1 MGQAPASAVP
11 SAGAAAP
18 AGRIEQLDVLRG
30 LAILGILLI
39 NLPPAATTILA
50 AFEFPHLAGWTAA
63 DRAAWH
69 FLEVF
74 VEGTQRGLL
83 QFLFGAS
90 MLILTAR
97 AMNDDGPVRVA
108 DLYYR
113 RNLWLLLFG
122 LVNIFVLLFPG
133 DILFVY
139 ALAALFLFPFRRL
152 GPKTLLA
159 LGLSWAIVSALTG
172 GFKYAERAAL
182 VEQVER
188 IETRRVPGEPEPQ
201 DAAALTQWE
210 EALREV
216 RPDQEFIAWDTA
228 GRHGSVREYAD
239 LMHQFWLQRA
249 RDLEIFFD
257 AVPEAFAA
265 MLIGAALFKWGFLQ
279 GLRRRRVY
287 LLVGAIAY
295 AVGLGLRLVEVQ
307 DQLAHGA
314 GPRIDWITDELARL
328 ATTLGHVSLIAL
340 ILTSGAGRRLM
351 RPFAA
356 AGRIAFTLYVMQTVL
371 IMWVLFPHFALGLWG
386 KLGWAEMLGL
396 ALAIAA
402 AQLVFANL
410 WLRAFETGPV
420 EWLWRSLVL
429 WRRQPFRKV
438 RTAGSDGEK
447 GG

>member
-11 SAGAAAP
+11 GAGAAAG
-18 AGRIEQLDVLRG
+18 AARIEQLDVLRG
-30 LAILGILLI
+30 IAILGILLL

-50 AFEFPHLAGWTAA
+50 AFEFPHLAGWAPA

-90 MLILTAR
+90 MLILTAK
-97 AMNDDGPVRVA
+97 AMSDDGPVRVA

-113 RNLWLLLFG
+113 RNMWLLLFG
-122 LVNIFVLLFPG
+122 LVNIFVLCFPG
-133 DILFVY
+133 DILFIY

-159 LGLSWAIVSALTG
+159 LGLVWTLVTIGTG
-172 GFKYAERAAL
+172 AQRYAERAEL

-188 IETRRVPGEPEPQ
+188 IETRRVPGEPPAG
-201 DAAALTQWE
+201 DAAVLARWE
-210 EALREV
+210 EALKQV
-216 RPDQEFIAWDTA
+216 RVDPDFVAWDTA
-228 GRHGSVREYAD
+228 GRQGSVGGYVD
-239 LMHQFWLQRA
+239 LMHAFWLQRA
-249 RDLEIFFD
+249 RDLEVFYH

-279 GLRRRRVY
+279 GLKRRRFYFV
-287 LLVGAIAY
+287 VGAAAY
-295 AVGLGLRLVEVQ
+295 AIGISLRVIEVQ
-307 DQLAHGA
+307 DQLAYGP
-314 GPRIDWITDELARL
+314 GPRLDWITDELARL
-328 ATTLGHVSLIAL
+328 ATTVGHVSLISLLLSLGVGRAL
-340 ILTSGAGRRLM
+340 L

-356 AGRIAFTLYVMQTVL
+356 AGRVAFTLYVMQTIL
-371 IMWVLFPHFALGLWG
+371 IMWVLFPHFGLGLWG
-386 KLGWAEMLGL
+386 TLGWAEMLGL

-410 WLRAFETGPV
+410 WLRGFATGPV
-420 EWLWRSLVL
+420 EWLWRSLVE
-429 WRRQPFRKV
+429 WRPHPFRRRANQTV
-438 RTAGSDGEK
+438 K
-447 GG
+447 GTI